1 MSTLSVKIGAI
12 LDGSFNSAMAG
23 SHTQLSR
30 LGGTIRQLDAS
41 MKSVSTFKKLSH
53 DALVAKQSW
62 RSLGTQVKSLAQQIK
77 EKGKIGETLKAEFDK
92 AKASAAAAKIA
103 YLQQKKDKILKVNF
117 DKAKI
122 LAKEA
127 KAAYLQQNGD
137 NKNLK
142 VEFNK
147 VKASAAKEKTAY
159 LQNREALHVF
169 NQEVKKSGKNIQ
181 SLIRD
186 QHKLGASAEKL
197 RSQYSKLNSAIKKR
211 DMFLGRKAYFKSQM
225 LETAGL
231 ALTLA
236 APIKVAIDF
245 EGAMADVKKVVQF
258 DEDDTIHDK
267 KAAEFGQKLKELS
280 RTIPLSAAELA
291 QIAAS
296 GGQLGVP
303 KEDLIKFTTTVAK
316 MSTAFDMSAE
326 EAGDSIAKLANVY
339 GIKVS
344 EMERVGNIINHLSD
358 NSAAKAGDM
367 VKALAI
373 VGGTAKQFGLN
384 VKETSSLVNAF
395 ISLGKQP
402 AKAATAI
409 NALLS
414 KLQTAEGQSK
424 EFKAAL
430 EDMGITAEEMT
441 QMISKNGQEALLY
454 FFETLEKVDKQER
467 SQILLDLFGQE
478 YQDDIALLVGS
489 LKNYKDAIN
498 NLADEK
504 KFEKSM
510 QKEFDNRAATTA
522 NNLRLLRN
530 AIAEVGMNLGSV
542 MLPPLKWISSLLREI
557 TNPIARFAEKFPVI
571 TTGIMSVIAALI
583 GLKVLVVSGGYAWNL
598 VRGGMLAFSV
608 ILHGVLKPALI
619 SLVTYAIP
627 AVITGLS
634 VLKAATLS
642 LAMKAFPLLSSALPP
657 VAAGVRFLTAA
668 IVSNPIGAVITAIVA
683 GAILIISNWQK
694 VKNFFSSIWEYIKS
708 IIKPIGEMFSWLG
721 NTVGSIFGKVAENS
735 PLKEFE
741 KRKSIV
747 AEIKT
752 VHTPL
757 KSGILSNGN
766 PLLNNSIIKEISKR
780 NKSLIEEKKSTES
793 DNDKIFADFARSKFE
808 NKEQKTMNKTQNITN
823 NYTISIKAEPNQDV
837 RSLADEVIKRIR
849 EKSRDVMFDTVD
861 PIY

>member
-23 SHTQLSR
+23 SSAQLSR

-41 MKSVSTFKKLSH
+41 MKSVSKFKELSRNT
-53 DALVAKQSW
+53 LVAKRSW
-62 RSLGTQVKSLAQQIK
+62 KGLEVQVTSLAKQMK
-77 EKGKIGETLKAEFDK
+77 TTAKPSKDLKAQFDK
-92 AKASAAAAKIA
+92 AKESAI
-103 YLQQKKDKILKVNF
+103 
-117 DKAKI
+117 KA
-122 LAKEA
+122 
-127 KAAYLQQNGD
+127 
-137 NKNLK
+137 
-142 VEFNK
+142 
-147 VKASAAKEKTAY
+147 KTAY
-159 LQNREALHVF
+159 LQKRDALHTF
-169 NQEVKKSGKNIQ
+169 SEEVRKSGKNIQ
-181 SLIRD
+181 SLMKD
-186 QHKLGASAEKL
+186 QYKLGASAEKL

-245 EGAMADVKKVVQF
+245 ESAMADVKKVVRF
-258 DEDDTIHDK
+258 AKDDAAHNQG
-267 KAAEFGQKLKELS
+267 AAEFGQTLKELS

-303 KEDLIKFTTTVAK
+303 KEDLIGFTTTVAK

-339 GIKVS
+339 GIEVAG
-344 EMERVGNIINHLSD
+344 MERVGNIINHLSD

-373 VGGTAKQFGLN
+373 VGGTAKQFGFDI
-384 VKETSSLVNAF
+384 KQTSSLVNAF

-414 KLQTAEGQSK
+414 KLQTAEGQGK
-424 EFKAAL
+424 KFKAAL
-430 EDMGITAEEMT
+430 EDVGITAEEMT
-441 QMISKNGQEALLY
+441 QRISRNGQDALLY

-498 NLADEK
+498 NLADEEEFK
-504 KFEKSM
+504 QSM
-510 QKEFDNRAATTA
+510 QEEFNNRAATTA

-542 MLPPLKWISSLLREI
+542 TLPPLKWISSLLREI

-571 TTGIMSVIAALI
+571 TTGIMSVITALV

-598 VRGGMLAFSV
+598 IRGGMLAFSV
-608 ILHGVLKPALI
+608 VLHGILKPALI
-619 SLVTYAIP
+619 SLATYAIP
-627 AVITGLS
+627 VVITGLS
-634 VLKAATLS
+634 ILKAATLS
-642 LAMKAFPLLSSALPP
+642 LATKAFPLLSSVIP
-657 VAAGVRFLTAA
+657 VIVTGLRA
-668 IVSNPIGAVITAIVA
+668 ITLAVISNPIGLLIA
-683 GAILIISNWQK
+683 GLVTGATLIITNWQK

-708 IIKPIGEMFSWLG
+708 IIKPIGEMFSWMG
-721 NTVGSIFGKVAENS
+721 STVGSIFGKFAA
-735 PLKEFE
+735 LKEFE
-741 KRKSIV
+741 KRESVVTK
-747 AEIKT
+747 IKA
-752 VHTPL
+752 VHTPIN
-757 KSGILSNGN
+757 SSILSNGN
-766 PLLNNSIIKEISKR
+766 PLLSNSIMKEISER
-780 NKSLIEEKKSTES
+780 NKSLIGEKKSTES
-793 DNDKIFADFARSKFE
+793 DNLANFAKSKFE
-808 NKEQKTMNKTQNITN
+808 NKEQKILNKTQHITN
-823 NYTISIKAEPNQDV
+823 NYHISIKAEPNQDV

>member
-12 LDGSFNSAMAG
+12 LDGSFNSAMTG
-23 SHTQLSR
+23 SNAQLSR
-30 LGGTIRQLDAS
+30 LGGTIKQLDAS

-92 AKASAAAAKIA
+92 AKASAAEAKIA

-142 VEFNK
+142 AEFNK

-169 NQEVKKSGKNIQ
+169 NQKVKKSGKNIQ

-245 EGAMADVKKVVQF
+245 ESAMADVKKVVQF
-258 DEDDTIHDK
+258 DEDDAIHDK

-303 KEDLIKFTTTVAK
+303 QEDLIKFTTTVAK

-441 QMISKNGQEALLY
+441 QRVSRNGQDALLY
-454 FFETLEKVDKQER
+454 FFETLEKVDNQER
-467 SQILLDLFGQE
+467 SQILLNLFGQE

-498 NLADEK
+498 NLADEEQFK
-504 KFEKSM
+504 QSM

-571 TTGIMSVIAALI
+571 TTGIMSVITALV

-608 ILHGVLKPALI
+608 ILHGAALI
-619 SLVTYAIP
+619 SLATYAIP
-627 AVITGLS
+627 AVVTGLS
-634 VLKAATLS
+634 VLKATTLS
-642 LAMKAFPLLSSALPP
+642 LAMKAFPLLSSVLPA
-657 VAAGVRFLTAA
+657 VVTGLRAVTLAV
-668 IVSNPIGAVITAIVA
+668 ISNPIGLLIAGLVTGAAFIIT
-683 GAILIISNWQK
+683 NWQK
-694 VKNFFSSIWEYIKS
+694 VKNLFSSIWEYIKS
-708 IIKPIGEMFSWLG
+708 IIKPIGEMFSWMG
-721 NTVGSIFGKVAENS
+721 STVGSIFGKFAA
-735 PLKEFE
+735 LKEFE
-741 KRKSIV
+741 KRESVVTK
-747 AEIKT
+747 IKA
-752 VHTPL
+752 VHTPIN
-757 KSGILSNGN
+757 SSILSNGN
-766 PLLNNSIIKEISKR
+766 PLLSNSIMKEISERRK
-780 NKSLIEEKKSTES
+780 NLIGEKKSTES
-793 DNDKIFADFARSKFE
+793 DNLADFAKSKFE
-808 NKEQKTMNKTQNITN
+808 NKEQKKILNKTQHITN
-823 NYTISIKAEPNQDV
+823 NYHISIKAEPNQDV

-861 PIY
+861 YIY

>member
-23 SHTQLSR
+23 SSKQLSR
-30 LGGTIRQLDAS
+30 LGSTIRQLDAS
-41 MKSVSTFKKLSH
+41 MKSVSKFKKLKH
-53 DALVAKQSW
+53 EALAAKV
-62 RSLGTQVKSLAQQIK
+62 SLNNLEKKLEFLSGAPLKAAFDKAKASVEKAKGAYLQKKDETSKAALDKARKLATEAKKAYSQHK
-77 EKGKIGETLKAEFDK
+77 KDKTLKAEFDK
-92 AKASAAAAKIA
+92 ARAEVK
-103 YLQQKKDKILKVNF
+103 N
-117 DKAKI
+117 
-122 LAKEA
+122 E
-127 KAAYLQQNGD
+127 KAAYLQKRN
-137 NKNLK
+137 
-142 VEFNK
+142 
-147 VKASAAKEKTAY
+147 T
-159 LQNREALHVF
+159 LHAF
-169 NQEVKKSGKNIQ
+169 SEEVRKSGKNVQ

-245 EGAMADVKKVVQF
+245 ESAMADVKKVVKF
-258 DEDDTIHDK
+258 AEDDAAHNQG
-267 KAAEFGQKLKELS
+267 AAEFGQTLKELS

-296 GGQLGVP
+296 GGQLGID
-303 KEDLIKFTTTVAK
+303 KEELLGFTTTVAK

-339 GIKVS
+339 GIEVAD
-344 EMERVGNIINHLSD
+344 MERVGNIINHLSD

-373 VGGTAKQFGLN
+373 VGGSAKQFGLDI
-384 VKETSSLVNAF
+384 KETSSLVNAF

-441 QMISKNGQEALLY
+441 QRISRDGQDALLY

-467 SQILLDLFGQE
+467 SQILLNLFGQE

-498 NLADEK
+498 NLAEEK

-694 VKNFFSSIWEYIKS
+694 VKNFFSSVWEYIKS

-747 AEIKT
+747 TEIKA
-752 VHTPL
+752 VHTPIN
-757 KSGILSNGN
+757 SSILSNGN
-766 PLLNNSIIKEISKR
+766 PLLSNSIMKEISERRK
-780 NKSLIEEKKSTES
+780 NLIGEKKSTES
-793 DNDKIFADFARSKFE
+793 DNLADFAKSKFE
-808 NKEQKTMNKTQNITN
+808 NKEQNKTQHITN
-823 NYTISIKAEPNQDV
+823 NYHINIKAEPNQDV

>member
-1 MSTLSVKIGAI
+1 
-12 LDGSFNSAMAG
+12 
-23 SHTQLSR
+23 
-30 LGGTIRQLDAS
+30 
-41 MKSVSTFKKLSH
+41 MKAV
-53 DALVAKQSW
+53 
-62 RSLGTQVKSLAQQIK
+62 
-77 EKGKIGETLKAEFDK
+77 EKPSKTLKAEFDK
-92 AKASAAAAKIA
+92 AKFSATK
-103 YLQQKKDKILKVNF
+103 
-117 DKAKI
+117 
-122 LAKEA
+122 AKEA
-127 KAAYLQQNGD
+127 YLKKRD
-137 NKNLK
+137 
-142 VEFNK
+142 
-147 VKASAAKEKTAY
+147 
-159 LQNREALHVF
+159 ALHSF
-169 NQEVKKSGKNIQ
+169 NEEARKSGRNVQ
-181 SLIRD
+181 SLIKD
-186 QHKLGASAEKL
+186 QHKLGASVSMLKS
-197 RSQYSKLNSAIKKR
+197 RYSKLSTAIKDR

-225 LETAGL
+225 VETAAL
-231 ALTLA
+231 ALGFAT
-236 APIKVAIDF
+236 PIKVAIDF
-245 EGAMADVKKVVQF
+245 ESAMADVKKVVRF
-258 DEDDTIHDK
+258 AKDE
-267 KAAEFGQKLKELS
+267 AAHNQGAVEFGQILKELS

-303 KEDLIKFTTTVAK
+303 KEDLIGFTTTVAK

-326 EAGDSIAKLANVY
+326 EAGDSIAKLANIY
-339 GIKVS
+339 GIKVAD
-344 EMERVGNIINHLSD
+344 MERAGNIINHLSD

-367 VKALAI
+367 VKALAV
-373 VGGTAKQFGLN
+373 VGGSAKQFGLDI
-384 VKETSSLVNAF
+384 KETSSLVNAF

-414 KLQTAEGQSK
+414 KLQTAEGQGK

-430 EDMGITAEEMT
+430 EDMGIAAEEMV
-441 QMISKNGQEALLY
+441 QRIGENSQDALLY

-467 SQILLDLFGQE
+467 SQILLNLFGQE

-498 NLADEK
+498 HLADEK

-510 QKEFDNRAATTA
+510 QEEFNNRAATTA

-571 TTGIMSVIAALI
+571 TTGIMSTIAALI

-619 SLVTYAIP
+619 SLATYAIP

-634 VLKAATLS
+634 VLKATTLS
-642 LAMKAFPLLSSALPP
+642 LAMKAFPLLSSVLPA
-657 VAAGVRFLTAA
+657 VVTGLRA
-668 IVSNPIGAVITAIVA
+668 ITLAIMSNPIGFLIASLVTGAALVIT
-683 GAILIISNWQK
+683 NWQK

-708 IIKPIGEMFSWLG
+708 IIKPIEEMFSWMG
-721 NTVGSIFGKVAENS
+721 NTVDSVFGKFA
-735 PLKEFE
+735 PLKELE

-747 AEIKT
+747 TETKA

-757 KSGILSNGN
+757 KNNIFSNGN
-766 PLLNNSIIKEISKR
+766 PLLSNSIIKEMSKR
-780 NKSLIEEKKSTES
+780 RKNNKSLIKEKKSTE
-793 DNDKIFADFARSKFE
+793 NDKILVDFARSKFE
-808 NKEQKTMNKTQNITN
+808 NKEEKTLNKTQHITHNYHINIR
-823 NYTISIKAEPNQDV
+823 AEPNQDV

-849 EKSRDVMFDTVD
+849 EKSQDVMFDTVD
-861 PIY
+861 PVY